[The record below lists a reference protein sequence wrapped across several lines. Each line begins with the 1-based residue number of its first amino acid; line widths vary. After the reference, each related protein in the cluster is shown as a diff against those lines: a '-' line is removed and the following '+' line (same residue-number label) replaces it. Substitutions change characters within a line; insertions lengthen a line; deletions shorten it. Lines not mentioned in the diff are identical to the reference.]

1 MTRCR
6 ACDILVGGIFAR
18 HKFVTRFCTP
28 YLEAIIRL
36 GAIILRRFV
45 MCGVPLL
52 FASLACVSPTRAQG
66 VTQSGVATIAP
77 SHAQSGATT
86 AAVPAQNVPTPDADA
101 NSRPILGAGPTEWSA
116 WVGYSFGS
124 PPIIAVYDDR
134 QLSIAAFRWG
144 RVMSEWRHSDFEW
157 TIDVMPLAM
166 LQQPNLIGTYN
177 SPSGQLVTGTIQHP
191 LVYGGG
197 VNPIGMK
204 WNFRRRSH
212 WQPFI
217 STTAGFIWSV
227 KPVPLD
233 IPGGTAY
240 NFDFDFQVGMQ
251 RFNARG
257 DRAWSFGAKWQHISN
272 AFRTPLDPGID
283 NVVFSVGY
291 SFFK

>member
-1 MTRCR
+1 MHHRR
-6 ACDILVGGIFAR
+6 
-18 HKFVTRFCTP
+18 
-28 YLEAIIRL
+28 AIIRL
-36 GAIILRRFV
+36 GVIIRRFV

-52 FASLACVSPTRAQG
+52 LGSLACVSPARAQG
-66 VTQSGVATIAP
+66 V
-77 SHAQSGATT
+77 AQSGAST
-86 AAVPAQNVPTPDADA
+86 AAAPAQNVPAPDANA

-144 RVMSEWRHSDFEW
+144 RVMSEWRYSDFEW

-177 SPSGQLVTGTIQHP
+177 NPSGQLVTGTIQHP

-204 WNFRRRSH
+204 WNFRRRSR

-233 IPGGTAY
+233 VPGGTAY

-251 RFNARG
+251 RFNVRG

-283 NVVFSVGY
+283 NVVFSIGY
-291 SFFK
+291 SFFR

>member
-1 MTRCR
+1 
-6 ACDILVGGIFAR
+6 
-18 HKFVTRFCTP
+18 
-28 YLEAIIRL
+28 LEAIIRL
-36 GAIILRRFV
+36 GAIIRRFV

-52 FASLACVSPTRAQG
+52 LAFLACVSPARAQ
-66 VTQSGVATIAP
+66 
-77 SHAQSGATT
+77 AQGNPQTGAGGAST
-86 AAVPAQNVPTPDADA
+86 AAAQNSAPPAGAAKSRTAHNAGPRARVGNEEVDP
-101 NSRPILGAGPTEWSA
+101 RPILGAGPNEWGA

-134 QLSIAAFRWG
+134 KLSIAAFRWG
-144 RVMSEWRHSDFEW
+144 RVITEWRYSDFEW

-166 LQQPNLIGTYN
+166 LQQPNLIGTYIN
-177 SPSGQLVTGTIQHP
+177 SSGQLVTGTIQHP

-204 WNFRRRSH
+204 WNFRRRSR

-217 STTAGFIWSV
+217 SPTAGFIWSV

-233 IPGGTAY
+233 VPGGTAY

-283 NVVFSVGY
+283 NLVFSVGY